1 MQRVVVD
8 AETALQR
15 DLDLSLL
22 DFGVV
27 ELLHVPAFDAHD
39 VVVVACALE
48 LEDRFPAFE
57 VVAHEQ
63 ARLLELR
70 QNPVYRRE
78 AGVGA
83 FLQQRL
89 VNVFGREVA
98 NVAFLEYLEDAQPRQ
113 GRFQADGFQ
122 VGRGAQRGFPGEGG
136 GVWAIIFG
144 IVYLENVPVS
154 CILRAC
160 RAATALP
167 SIIKL
172 VPTVSLLLL
181 TACNWVPAVPGIT
194 PHKMEIQQGNVVTQ
208 DMVDKLKPGMSKS
221 QVRFALGTP
230 LVLDPFHN
238 DRWDYVYEKQKG
250 GRVIEQRRIVVLFAE
265 DKLLRIDGDVVPARP
280 APAPQAQSPAAA
292 AKAQSAGAVATPA
305 PVTTG
310 GTEPPAAETTP
321 LR

>member
-1 MQRVVVD
+1 VR
-8 AETALQR
+8 A
-15 DLDLSLL
+15 
-22 DFGVV
+22 
-27 ELLHVPAFDAHD
+27 
-39 VVVVACALE
+39 
-48 LEDRFPAFE
+48 
-57 VVAHEQ
+57 
-63 ARLLELR
+63 
-70 QNPVYRRE
+70 
-78 AGVGA
+78 
-83 FLQQRL
+83 
-89 VNVFGREVA
+89 
-98 NVAFLEYLEDAQPRQ
+98 
-113 GRFQADGFQ
+113 
-122 VGRGAQRGFPGEGG
+122 
-136 GVWAIIFG
+136 
-144 IVYLENVPVS
+144 S

-160 RAATALP
+160 RAAIALP

-238 DRWDYVYEKQKG
+238 DRWDYVYVQQKG
-250 GRVIEQRRIVVLFAE
+250 GRVIEQRRIVVLFAD

-280 APAPQAQSPAAA
+280 APAAPAPSPAPA
-292 AKAQSAGAVATPA
+292 AKAQSAAPAAAAGPAT
-305 PVTTG
+305 TR